1 MARMGYKELQ
11 SRTSKLPPGA
21 AIAFSTRAAM
31 RTLALIASC
40 PNFKHWPE
48 GVRPKHL
55 QALLSCYQTS
65 AFISVLINER
75 HAELQNTTSVV
86 IADANIVARAAAVAA
101 TTAASAAN
109 DAAKVASDAE
119 DGIRAGDVYGIHV
132 EDAIRAGLL
141 GSVAFAAKD
150 AANAAADA
158 AATTNA
164 ARVPFSH
171 VDAAATA
178 YQAIFRYADL
188 IVGTAAVCA
197 VARFLVDPA
206 AKAAAV
212 RAFEDAWERD
222 WNLGRDLCNQ
232 PLWPQGIPTEFGTLW
247 QTFQTA
253 AIALDAGFEVWL
265 DWYQDRLDGKPLD
278 FDIEREWAL
287 LSKEHRAQ
295 SPAEINAYLAS
306 LRGGLA
312 R

>member
-1 MARMGYKELQ
+1 
-11 SRTSKLPPGA
+11 
-21 AIAFSTRAAM
+21 M
-31 RTLALIASC
+31 RTLPLIASC
-40 PNFKHWPE
+40 PDFKHWPE
-48 GVRPKHL
+48 GARSKHL
-55 QALLSCYQTS
+55 HALLSCYQTS
-65 AFISVLINER
+65 AFISILISER
-75 HAELQNTTSVV
+75 HAEVRNTTAVV
-86 IADANIVARAAAVAA
+86 IADANVVARAAAVAA
-101 TTAASAAN
+101 ANAASAAN

-119 DGIRAGDVYGIHV
+119 DGIRAGDVYGIHAK
-132 EDAIRAGLL
+132 DAARAGLL
-141 GSVAFAAKD
+141 GAVAFAAKD
-150 AANAAADA
+150 AANAAANA

-164 ARVPFSH
+164 ARAPFSH

-188 IVGTAAVCA
+188 VVGTAAVCV

-212 RAFEDAWERD
+212 RATDDAWERD

-247 QTFQTA
+247 QAFQTT

-278 FDIEREWAL
+278 LDIEREWAL
-287 LSKEHRAQ
+287 LSKERRAQ

-306 LRGGLA
+306 LRSDLA
-312 R
+312 G